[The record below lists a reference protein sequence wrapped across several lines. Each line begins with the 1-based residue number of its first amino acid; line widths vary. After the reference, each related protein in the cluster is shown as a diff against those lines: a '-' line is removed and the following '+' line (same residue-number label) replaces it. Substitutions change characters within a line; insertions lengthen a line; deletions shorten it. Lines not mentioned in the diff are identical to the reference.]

1 LIGRLPSRD
10 ATIRNSKIRGG
21 LPHDKKVFAYQCV
34 NEDHQ
39 ALPDSE
45 TDTNIVFNPVTPR
58 QTDAHVDKNVA
69 FNVSIIE
76 VSEAGICL
84 F

>member
-1 LIGRLPSRD
+1 MQQSGIPKSGGLPHW
-10 ATIRNSKIRGG
+10 

-34 NEDHQ
+34 EDYQ

-69 FNVSIIE
+69 FNV
-76 VSEAGICL
+76 CL
-84 F
+84 TLLS